1 MRFSVLKTKLHFKK
15 KDMKKTQTETSECV
29 LFCLFHILFLFFS
42 LHLSVTLFYILK
54 FCLNFLFFLCF
65 WVSFKLFENG
75 GKMNK
80 PFKKKIPNKNSKY
93 KFRKK
98 RDYPIADCSFTLI
111 HLTISVDYLFS
122 LSHFFCHHSLGL
134 QRGSTKTLNHLQS
147 MHIIIICIPV
157 NTILPKNFG
166 IDAEKIQQ
174 NRALER
180 EREKMERI
188 DLESQIF

>member
-42 LHLSVTLFYILK
+42 LRLSVTLFYILN
-54 FCLNFLFFLCF
+54 FCLNFHFFECF
-65 WVSFKLFENG
+65 RVSLKLFENG

-98 RDYPIADCSFTLI
+98 RDYPIADCSFTQI
-111 HLTISVDYLFS
+111 HLTISVGLVDYLFS
-122 LSHFFCHHSLGL
+122 PSHFFLSSFTRL
-134 QRGSTKTLNHLQS
+134 TKGVHQDS
-147 MHIIIICIPV
+147 
-157 NTILPKNFG
+157 
-166 IDAEKIQQ
+166 
-174 NRALER
+174 
-180 EREKMERI
+180 
-188 DLESQIF
+188 ESFTVYAY

>member
-1 MRFSVLKTKLHFKK
+1 MINWLNKIMKTNAIFCFKDK
-15 KDMKKTQTETSECV
+15 VAFQEERHEKDSNRDKWMCS
-29 LFCLFHILFLFFS
+29 FLLISYFVSFFFS
-42 LHLSVTLFYILK
+42 SFIGNIILYFKVLLK
-54 FCLNFLFFLCF
+54 FSFFLCF

-122 LSHFFCHHSLGL
+122 LSHFCCHHSLGL

-166 IDAEKIQQ
+166 IDAEK
-174 NRALER
+174 NST
-180 EREKMERI
+180 K
-188 DLESQIF
+188 